1 MVRVQILDTSH
12 CSVSNWPALFHRLF
26 LDAFPASVPYSA
38 RDAFRRLRQSDDG
51 DFMIEDNDEDFDFEY
66 EDDDDAEEPDV
77 DLENKYYSAKGQR
90 LGLACSGSNAHFPR

>member
-1 MVRVQILDTSH
+1 
-12 CSVSNWPALFHRLF
+12 
-26 LDAFPASVPYSA
+26 
-38 RDAFRRLRQSDDG
+38 
-51 DFMIEDNDEDFDFEY
+51 MIEDNDEDFDFEY